1 MTPRTVTASP
11 PASFASQVNPFYG
24 TIFKANAA
32 ATKALWLTFVHAEP
46 AFAKRFAGD
55 SFGATTQLLK
65 LMARLAPQ
73 YRRNAEVDASGGK
86 GKSKGKGEFAPNTK
100 GKGKGCGKSQVSG
113 RCIRGNRFLKYD
125 KR

>member
-1 MTPRTVTASP
+1 MTPRIATVSP
-11 PASFASQVNPFYG
+11 PASFASQVNHFFS
-24 TIFKANAA
+24 TDFKANAA
-32 ATKALWLTFVHAEP
+32 ATKSLWSIFVHAEP

-73 YRRNAEVDASGGK
+73 FRRNSEIDASG
-86 GKSKGKGEFAPNTK
+86 
-100 GKGKGCGKSQVSG
+100 C
-113 RCIRGNRFLKYD
+113 